1 MALGT
6 IVSAARKQAQ
16 IQKTVSVQAPQ
27 SAPAETV
34 EQPHIKKEIIEAD
47 EKAYF
52 DKRKGRSTSIS
63 SIVGEIEAGKR
74 LKGKM
79 DGKTWETCKSMK
91 HCDTGKHA
99 CTKFM
104 RFCVK
109 ENCSPKFMD

>member
-16 IQKTVSVQAPQ
+16 TQKTVSVQEGQ
-27 SAPAETV
+27 IAPAEN
-34 EQPHIKKEIIEAD
+34 PAAPIKKEIIVAD

-91 HCDTGKHA
+91 CCDTGKHA

-104 RFCVK
+104 RFCVMEK
-109 ENCSPKFMD
+109 CHPKFMD